1 MKVINVVGYEGI
13 YAVSDTGIIFN
24 IKKGTV
30 MKTHVNMH
38 GYEEVTLSSV
48 KSGKSKMRVHR
59 IVYESFNGK
68 VKDDLVIDHI
78 DNNKLN
84 NNLSNL
90 RKLTNRENI
99 CRSKVSKYGRGVH
112 YFEKINMVLAFR

>member
-1 MKVINVVGYEGI
+1 
-13 YAVSDTGIIFN
+13 
-24 IKKGTV
+24 
-30 MKTHVNMH
+30 MH

-84 NNLSNL
+84 NN
-90 RKLTNRENI
+90 R
-99 CRSKVSKYGRGVH
+99 
-112 YFEKINMVLAFR
+112 

>member
-1 MKVINVVGYEGI
+1 
-13 YAVSDTGIIFN
+13 
-24 IKKGTV
+24 

-68 VKDDLVIDHI
+68 VRMIW
-78 DNNKLN
+78 
-84 NNLSNL
+84 
-90 RKLTNRENI
+90 
-99 CRSKVSKYGRGVH
+99 
-112 YFEKINMVLAFR
+112 